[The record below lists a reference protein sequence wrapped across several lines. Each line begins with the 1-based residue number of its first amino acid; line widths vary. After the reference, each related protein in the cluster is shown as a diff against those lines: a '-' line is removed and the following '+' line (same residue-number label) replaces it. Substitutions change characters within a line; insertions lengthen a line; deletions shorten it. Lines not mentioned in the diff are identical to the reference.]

1 MDLNRF
7 LKKADELIEKIPLHI
22 RDLLQKI
29 SLALAALL
37 AIIGIFLGYKYGT
50 EAASPGGEQLAGK
63 TRDLFADELLKEERA
78 EATQFIEDIEVSP
91 TEFQD
96 FEKTMTERMSPQD
109 LGKVETKIPGI
120 ESGDL
125 RDTVRDPYYMLDDV
139 DIKGNDDLKQKA
151 NTSPNARKDR
161 DLLELDQKKQR
172 PINENTSVIDK
183 KNDKAKQA
191 QMMRDIARESSVFG
205 KKNGKKN
212 LPDLL
217 E

>member
-1 MDLNRF
+1 MNLNEL
-7 LKKADELIEKIPLHI
+7 LKKADQLIEKIPLHI

-91 TEFQD
+91 TEFQG

-109 LGKVETKIPGI
+109 LGRVETKIPGI
-120 ESGDL
+120 DSDDL

-151 NTSPNARKDR
+151 NTSQNAQKDK
-161 DLLELDQKKQR
+161 DLLELDQKKQK

-183 KNDKAKQA
+183 KNDKANQA
-191 QMMRDIARESSVFG
+191 QMMQDIARKSSILD
-205 KKNGKKN
+205 KKN

>member
-1 MDLNRF
+1 MHLNQF
-7 LKKADELIEKIPLHI
+7 LKKTDELIEKIPLHI

-37 AIIGIFLGYKYGT
+37 AIIGIFLGYQYGT

-78 EATQFIEDIEVSP
+78 EATQFIEDVEVSP
-91 TEFQD
+91 TEFQG
-96 FEKTMTERMSPQD
+96 FEKTTTERMSPQD
-109 LGKVETKIPGI
+109 LGGVETKIPGI
-120 ESGDL
+120 ETGDL

-139 DIKGNDDLKQKA
+139 DIKGNDDLKQRA
-151 NTSPNARKDR
+151 NTSQNAQKDQ
-161 DLLELDQKKQR
+161 DLLELDQKKQK

-183 KNDKAKQA
+183 QNDKAKQA
-191 QMMRDIARESSVFG
+191 QMMRDIARRPSVL
-205 KKNGKKN
+205 GKKN

>member
-1 MDLNRF
+1 M
-7 LKKADELIEKIPLHI
+7 LKKVDELIEKIPLHI

-91 TEFQD
+91 TEFQC
-96 FEKTMTERMSPQD
+96 FEKTTTERMSPQD
-109 LGKVETKIPGI
+109 LGKVETKILGI

-125 RDTVRDPYYMLDDV
+125 RDTVRDPYYMLDDA

-151 NTSPNARKDR
+151 NTSPNAQKDK
-161 DLLELDQKKQR
+161 DLLEFDQKKQK

-183 KNDKAKQA
+183 KNDKAKRA
-191 QMMRDIARESSVFG
+191 QMMRDIARESSVL
-205 KKNGKKN
+205 GKKN

>member
-1 MDLNRF
+1 MNLNQF

-22 RDLLQKI
+22 RDLLQKM

-37 AIIGIFLGYKYGT
+37 AIIGIFFGYKYGT

-91 TEFQD
+91 TEFQG
-96 FEKTMTERMSPQD
+96 FEKTTTERMSPQD
-109 LGKVETKIPGI
+109 LGRVETKILGI
-120 ESGDL
+120 DSDDL

-139 DIKGNDDLKQKA
+139 DIKGNDDLKQKV
-151 NTSPNARKDR
+151 NTSPNAQKDK
-161 DLLELDQKKQR
+161 DLLELDQKKQKL
-172 PINENTSVIDK
+172 INENTSVIDK
-183 KNDKAKQA
+183 KNEKARQT
-191 QMMRDIARESSVFG
+191 QMMRDIARKSSVFG
-205 KKNGKKN
+205 KTNDKKN

>member
-1 MDLNRF
+1 MNLNEL
-7 LKKADELIEKIPLHI
+7 LKKADQLIEKIPLHI

-37 AIIGIFLGYKYGT
+37 AMIGIFLGYKYGT

-91 TEFQD
+91 TEFQG

-109 LGKVETKIPGI
+109 LGRVETKIPGI
-120 ESGDL
+120 DSDDL

-151 NTSPNARKDR
+151 NTSQNAQKDK
-161 DLLELDQKKQR
+161 DLLELDQKKQK

-183 KNDKAKQA
+183 KNDKANQA
-191 QMMRDIARESSVFG
+191 KMMQDIARKSSILD
-205 KKNGKKN
+205 KKN

>member
-1 MDLNRF
+1 MDVNQF

-78 EATQFIEDIEVSP
+78 EATQFIEDVEVSP

-109 LGKVETKIPGI
+109 LGRVETKIPGI

-125 RDTVRDPYYMLDDV
+125 RDSVRDPYYMLDDV

-151 NTSPNARKDR
+151 NTNPNMQKNE
-161 DLLELDQKKQR
+161 DLLELDQKKQK

-183 KNDKAKQA
+183 KNDKAKQT
-191 QMMRDIARESSVFG
+191 QMMRDLARKPLVFSE
-205 KKNGKKN
+205 KNGKKK
-212 LPDLL
+212 
-217 E
+217 